1 MVGGWEEDV
10 MVRRSGVGG
19 WLREEANCGVV
30 DIGQFCV
37 SRVGVLETLSVTI
50 VDLAVSLAFDVH
62 SRNKLYISVN

>member
-10 MVRRSGVGG
+10 MVRRSLVGG
-19 WLREEANCGVV
+19 LLEVANYGVV
-30 DIGQFCV
+30 DIGRFCV
-37 SRVGVLETLSVTI
+37 SRGGVLETLSVTI